1 MLVIRMKKIITS
13 FLFLIILITLTI
25 PANAKASN
33 EIEVRITK
41 VDIIKRNPDLVI
53 TGCNETYV
61 YWEYNY
67 RIFDPPIAIRDILSN
82 ETKYLNKLSG
92 DYYSETLFIID
103 VLSERYDIKNSIWF
117 HAAYFQFGI
126 QAELENYE
134 KRLLKE
140 REDLGIFYIETATT
154 VDYEKLVIRI
164 YMYKITP
171 EKVNFVVD
179 SLKPFVNFLRSYIKK
194 FSTQYNITFGN
205 KYDVI
210 LAFIEAYQF
219 NKYIDDPT
227 LYPFFV
233 KQRDAVSKF
242 ISFNETS
249 KNWSDGIIKY
259 LKLLKEYYNFEI
271 PVIYSMSHGYGAVD
285 LPIPINATYN
295 EEFVKKAV
303 AIVREYTGCE
313 VPLVVNFMDYRKITQ
328 ITLLSQES
336 INNNLKQEN
345 MDENFFENVKASP
358 SLSINELLLFF
369 VVIPILIF
377 LPLILIARKK
387 AKMVKSKK

>member
-1 MLVIRMKKIITS
+1 MKKIITS

-33 EIEVRITK
+33 EIDIRITK

-67 RIFDPPIAIRDILSN
+67 RIFDPPIAIRDTLSN

-92 DYYSETLFIID
+92 DYDSETLFIID
-103 VLSERYDIKNSIWF
+103 VLRERYDIKNSIWF
-117 HAAYFQFGI
+117 HAADFQFGI
-126 QAELENYE
+126 QDELDKYE

-140 REDLGIFYIETATT
+140 REDLGVFYIETART

-179 SLKPFVNFLRSYIKK
+179 SLKPFVDFLRSYIKK
-194 FSTQYNITFGN
+194 FSAQYNITFGY

-210 LAFIEAYQF
+210 LAFIEDYQF
-219 NKYIDDPT
+219 NKYIEDPS

-242 ISFNETS
+242 YINETS
-249 KNWSDGIIKY
+249 KNWGNGFIKY
-259 LKLLKEYYNFEI
+259 LELLKEYYNFEI
-271 PVIYSMSHGYGAVD
+271 PVIYSMFHGYGVVD

-303 AIVREYTGCE
+303 SIVREYTGCE
-313 VPLVVNFMDYRKITQ
+313 VPLAVNFVDYRITQ
-328 ITLLSQES
+328 VTLLSQES
-336 INNNLKQEN
+336 ISNNIKQ
-345 MDENFFENVKASP
+345 VSP
-358 SLSINELLLFF
+358 SLSTNELLLFF

-377 LPLILIARKK
+377 FPLILIARRK

>member
-1 MLVIRMKKIITS
+1 MKKIITS

-33 EIEVRITK
+33 EIDIRITK

-67 RIFDPPIAIRDILSN
+67 RIFDPPIAIRDTLSN

-92 DYYSETLFIID
+92 DYDSETLFIID
-103 VLSERYDIKNSIWF
+103 VLRERYDIKNSIWF
-117 HAAYFQFGI
+117 HAADFQFGI
-126 QAELENYE
+126 QDELDKYE

-140 REDLGIFYIETATT
+140 REDLGVFYIETATT

-179 SLKPFVNFLRSYIKK
+179 SLKPFVDFLRSYIKK
-194 FSTQYNITFGN
+194 FSAQYNITFGY

-210 LAFIEAYQF
+210 LAFIEDYQF
-219 NKYIDDPT
+219 NKYIEDPS

-242 ISFNETS
+242 YINETS
-249 KNWSDGIIKY
+249 KNWGNGFIKY
-259 LKLLKEYYNFEI
+259 LELLKEYYNFEI
-271 PVIYSMSHGYGAVD
+271 PVIYSMFHGYGVVD

-303 AIVREYTGCE
+303 SIVREYTGCE
-313 VPLVVNFMDYRKITQ
+313 VPLVVNFADYRITQ
-328 ITLLSQES
+328 VTLLSQES
-336 INNNLKQEN
+336 ISNNIKQ
-345 MDENFFENVKASP
+345 VSP
-358 SLSINELLLFF
+358 SLSTNELLLFF

-377 LPLILIARKK
+377 FPLILIARRK

>member
-1 MLVIRMKKIITS
+1 MLVIRMKKITS

-67 RIFDPPIAIRDILSN
+67 RIFDPPIAIRDTLSN

-103 VLSERYDIKNSIWF
+103 VLRERYDIKNSIWF

-126 QAELENYE
+126 QDELDKYE

-140 REDLGIFYIETATT
+140 REDLGVFYIETART

-179 SLKPFVNFLRSYIKK
+179 SLKPFVDFLRSYIKK
-194 FSTQYNITFGN
+194 FSAQYNITFGN

-210 LAFIEAYQF
+210 LAFIEDYQF
-219 NKYIDDPT
+219 NKYIEDPS

-242 ISFNETS
+242 YINETS
-249 KNWSDGIIKY
+249 KNWGNGFIKY
-259 LKLLKEYYNFEI
+259 LELLKEYYNFEI
-271 PVIYSMSHGYGAVD
+271 PVIYSMFHGYGVVD

-295 EEFVKKAV
+295 EEFVRKAV
-303 AIVREYTGCE
+303 SIVREYTGCE
-313 VPLVVNFMDYRKITQ
+313 VPLVVNFVDYRITQ
-328 ITLLSQES
+328 VTLLSQES
-336 INNNLKQEN
+336 INNNIKQ
-345 MDENFFENVKASP
+345 VSP
-358 SLSINELLLFF
+358 SLSTNELLLFF

>member
-1 MLVIRMKKIITS
+1 MIRMKKIITS

-25 PANAKASN
+25 PANVRASD

-41 VDIIKRNPDLVI
+41 VDIIKRNPDLII

-67 RIFDPPIAIRDILSN
+67 RIFDPPIAIRDTLSN

-103 VLSERYDIKNSIWF
+103 VLRERYDIKNSIWF

-126 QAELENYE
+126 QDELDKYE

-140 REDLGIFYIETATT
+140 REDLGVFYIETART

-179 SLKPFVNFLRSYIKK
+179 SLKPFVDFLRSYIKK
-194 FSTQYNITFGN
+194 FSAQYNITFGN

-210 LAFIEAYQF
+210 LAFIEDYQF
-219 NKYIDDPT
+219 NKYIEDPS

-242 ISFNETS
+242 YINETS
-249 KNWSDGIIKY
+249 KNWGNGFIKY
-259 LKLLKEYYNFEI
+259 LELLKEYYNFEI
-271 PVIYSMSHGYGAVD
+271 PVIYSMFHGYGVVD

-295 EEFVKKAV
+295 EEFVRKAV
-303 AIVREYTGCE
+303 SIVREYTGCE
-313 VPLVVNFMDYRKITQ
+313 VPLVVNFVDYRITQ
-328 ITLLSQES
+328 VTLLSQES
-336 INNNLKQEN
+336 INNNIKQ
-345 MDENFFENVKASP
+345 VSP
-358 SLSINELLLFF
+358 SLSTNELLLFF

>member
-1 MLVIRMKKIITS
+1 MLVIGMKKIITS

-25 PANAKASN
+25 SANAKASD

-67 RIFDPPIAIRDILSN
+67 RIFDPPIAIRDTLSN

-92 DYYSETLFIID
+92 DYDSETLFIID
-103 VLSERYDIKNSIWF
+103 VLRERYDIKNSIWF
-117 HAAYFQFGI
+117 HAADFQYGI
-126 QAELENYE
+126 QNELNGYE

-140 REDLGIFYIETATT
+140 REDLGVFYIETTRTA
-154 VDYEKLVIRI
+154 DYEKLVIRI

-171 EKVNFVVD
+171 EKMNFVVD
-179 SLKPFVNFLRSYIKK
+179 SLKPFIDFLRSYIKK

-210 LAFIEAYQF
+210 LAFIEDYQF
-219 NKYIDDPT
+219 NKYIEDLS

-242 ISFNETS
+242 YINKTS
-249 KNWSDGIIKY
+249 KNWGDGFIKY
-259 LKLLKEYYNFEI
+259 LELLKEYYNFEI
-271 PVIYSMSHGYGAVD
+271 PVIYSMFHGYGVVD

-295 EEFVKKAV
+295 EEFVRKAV
-303 AIVREYTGCE
+303 SIVREYTGCE
-313 VPLVVNFMDYRKITQ
+313 VPLAVNFVDYRITQ
-328 ITLLSQES
+328 VTLFSQES
-336 INNNLKQEN
+336 ISNNLKQ
-345 MDENFFENVKASP
+345 VSP
-358 SLSINELLLFF
+358 SLSINELLLLF

-377 LPLILIARKK
+377 LPLILIARRR
-387 AKMVKSKK
+387 A